1 MNTGWPLTLVINL
14 DKRCKS
20 DDGIGEDQ
28 RRGTDIVDP
37 RSGIVVRH
45 YVPVTQSLRQKSV
58 IGLSFSE
65 TSHVPMY
72 VMISLTVSICGTF
85 KYLCAYVLADTAA
98 LTFVSSFHWGRERLL
113 R

>member
-14 DKRCKS
+14 DKRYES

-45 YVPVTQSLRQKSV
+45 YVPVAHSLRQKSV
-58 IGLSFSE
+58 IGLSLSE
-65 TSHVPMY
+65 THVPM
-72 VMISLTVSICGTF
+72 
-85 KYLCAYVLADTAA
+85 
-98 LTFVSSFHWGRERLL
+98 
-113 R
+113 